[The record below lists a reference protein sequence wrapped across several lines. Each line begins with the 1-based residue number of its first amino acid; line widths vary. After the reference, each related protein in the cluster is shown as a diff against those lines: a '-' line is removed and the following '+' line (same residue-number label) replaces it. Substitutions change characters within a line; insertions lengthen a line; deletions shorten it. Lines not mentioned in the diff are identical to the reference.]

1 MKQNL
6 KLNQVASE
14 LTNDMTLRKGNVSD
28 TVLFDLVLMIWRE
41 ILNYKS
47 NNDAE
52 RKQQI
57 AL

>member
-28 TVLFDLVLMIWRE
+28 AVLFDLVLMIWRE

-52 RKQQI
+52 RK
-57 AL
+57 